1 MLRPALILGL
11 LLLLLIPAAAMG
23 APPADSGEQLRAAAA
38 AGDEAKVRALLDAG
52 TPVDA
57 PARHGRTALLEAC
70 WKGHLGVARLL
81 LERGANPSVREAF
94 FGMTALTGALGAG
107 NLELVRL
114 LLDKGAEWADEVLFT
129 AIERDDLGLAKMALD
144 TGRIEPLDLAAARK
158 EAANASA
165 ELRELLAKAEGTKR
179 QFPPFR
185 PAAERLAM
193 ILGQYQNRDKS
204 VVLVVSQ
211 RGTGLELKLT
221 GQEAPIAVEPVEADR
236 FDTADGKISATFA
249 GRGGII
255 ERMMINR
262 DGELLFLGK
271 APAVEPTDLQAS
283 APAPTAP
290 AAPAVEEETGA
301 GRGAAIVPRP
311 WPMFRGPG
319 SSGVADGQ
327 GAPASWDVEKGR
339 GVRFKTPIPGLA
351 LSSPVIWGDRIYLT
365 TVVAVE
371 GDPEF
376 NNDKYGDLTPVE
388 DKSEMSFRTYALDTK
403 GKILWQHEIFR
414 GKSGTARHIKSSHAN
429 STPVTDGEKL
439 VVLFGA
445 VGKLAAYDKDG
456 KILWQ
461 TELGPLDS
469 TDPPS
474 GTAGWGHAAS
484 PILVGDKIIV
494 QVDRHKDSYLA
505 AFALKDGKEIWRT
518 ARNDFSSWS
527 TPTLYSSPN
536 GEELVVNG
544 TTIRGYDPKTGAEL
558 WKLGPNSEVVV
569 STPQVGNDLIYV
581 TAGYPPVRPVYAIRP
596 GQRGDLSLPEG
607 ESKSKAIAWSYNRGG
622 TYIPTPILY
631 RGYYHTCNN
640 NGIFTTY
647 DAATGQQLST
657 QRLSQSG
664 MMVTASPVAADG
676 RLFVFGEDGTAYVL
690 SSGPTPALIGTY
702 PMGEAVMSSPAISGG
717 LMVVR
722 TLGHVFGLE
731 SAPADGPETKASR

>member
-1 MLRPALILGL
+1 MLRPALILG

-23 APPADSGEQLRAAAA
+23 APPADPGEQLRAAAG

-57 PARHGRTALLEAC
+57 PARHGRTALLEASF
-70 WKGHLGVARLL
+70 KGHLGVARLL
-81 LERGANPSVREAF
+81 IERGANPSVREAF
-94 FGMTALTGALGAG
+94 FGMTAIDGALENG
-107 NLELVRL
+107 NLELLKL
-114 LLDKGAEWADEVLFT
+114 LLDKGADFADQVLFT
-129 AIERDDLGLAKMALD
+129 AIDRDDAGLVKMALA

-158 EAANASA
+158 EAAEKSA
-165 ELRELLAKAEGTKR
+165 ELRELLAKAEGVKR
-179 QFPPFR
+179 QRPPFK

-193 ILGQYQNRDKS
+193 IVSQYQNRDRS
-204 VVLVVSQ
+204 VILTVAR
-211 RGTGLELKLT
+211 RGSGLELKLS
-221 GQEAPIAVEPVEADR
+221 GQEAPILVEPIEDDR
-236 FDTADGKISATFA
+236 FDSADGNVSAVFW

-255 ERMMINR
+255 ERVVVNR
-262 DGELLFLGK
+262 GGELLFLGK
-271 APAVEPTDLQAS
+271 SPAVEPTDLKAS
-283 APAPTAP
+283 SPPPA
-290 AAPAVEEETGA
+290 AAPAVEEEA
-301 GRGAAIVPRP
+301 ASRGSAMVPRP

-327 GAPASWDVEKGR
+327 GAPASWDVEKGK

-388 DKSEMSFRTYALDTK
+388 DKSEMSFRTYALDTQ
-403 GKILWQHEIFR
+403 GKVLWQHEIFR

-429 STPVTDGEKL
+429 STPVTDGERL

-505 AFALKDGKEIWRT
+505 AFALKDGKELWRT
-518 ARNDFSSWS
+518 ARSDFSSWS

-647 DAATGQQLST
+647 DAVTGQQLST

-731 SAPADGPETKASR
+731 AAAAEN